1 MTNHAPD
8 WIAHHALCAPER
20 IAMTDVHSGRSFTY
34 GQMEQRC
41 ARLASLFRNDYGVRK
56 GDRVAV
62 IAFNSTDIFEVQF
75 ACRKIGAVFVPLN
88 WRLSKAELKAILEN
102 AGPALIVYGPEFQ
115 DVVDY
120 LRDAGVASKF
130 IDVCDGAPSTC
141 EAGIANAV
149 PLAQTEHVTHDDI
162 FAIMYT
168 SGTTG
173 LPKGAIITHR
183 MTIFSGVNGMMKA
196 QVSDGSTGLT
206 FLPLFHVGG
215 LFLMAN
221 FIFHAGGRNVLM
233 RNFDAAAALALLADP
248 ELRVSH
254 AFGVPTNFLMMA
266 QLPDFAGRDL
276 SHVKCLTV
284 GGAPSPL
291 SLLEA
296 YAEKGIRLQQGWGMT
311 ETATLGTMLAPDVA
325 ISRIGSAGR
334 PVMHAELAIFDEGFQ
349 PVPPGAVGQLVIR
362 GPTVTPGYWKQPNAT
377 ASAFRDGWFL
387 TGDAARQD
395 DDGFFYI
402 VDRWK
407 DMYISGGE
415 NVYPAE
421 VESVLQAIPNVVEAA
436 VIGVPDEKWGEVGC
450 AFLVVGKEFNLT
462 VPAVLTTCENSLARF
477 KLPKHLRIVDAIPHT
492 AAGKISKPEL
502 RALFAEGSGTR
513 KDN

>member
-1 MTNHAPD
+1 
-8 WIAHHALCAPER
+8 
-20 IAMTDVHSGRSFTY
+20 
-34 GQMEQRC
+34 
-41 ARLASLFRNDYGVRK
+41 
-56 GDRVAV
+56 
-62 IAFNSTDIFEVQF
+62 
-75 ACRKIGAVFVPLN
+75 
-88 WRLSKAELKAILEN
+88 
-102 AGPALIVYGPEFQ
+102 
-115 DVVDY
+115 
-120 LRDAGVASKF
+120 
-130 IDVCDGAPSTC
+130 
-141 EAGIANAV
+141 
-149 PLAQTEHVTHDDI
+149 
-162 FAIMYT
+162 
-168 SGTTG
+168 
-173 LPKGAIITHR
+173 
-183 MTIFSGVNGMMKA
+183 
-196 QVSDGSTGLT
+196 
-206 FLPLFHVGG
+206 
-215 LFLMAN
+215 
-221 FIFHAGGRNVLM
+221 M

-395 DDGFFYI
+395 DEGFFYI

-450 AFLVVGKEFNLT
+450 AFLVVGKELNLT
-462 VPAVLTTCENSLARF
+462 VPAVLTRCENSLARF